1 MIKFGKDVRAQLMRL
16 AADKKLYLEGNI
28 LKVIDTE
35 SDADFAAYVQAASE
49 KDKTSRKLRLDVTKQ
64 IQTQYRELQEK
75 ESQNA
80 ELMTE
85 LQQTLSDIEESAR
98 QAEAQNAE
106 LLQWKSDNERMSA
119 ELQEALQSAETA
131 KQEALRAKEVAEND
145 LDLIQKRTQTELIGT
160 IVKVALWIVVG
171 VGLVTTV
178 LYGVALVMGVD
189 TTLIGNAWSNMFGIL
204 LTNSFSIIGTI
215 MGVKYA
221 TEKQGK

>member
-1 MIKFGKDVRAQLMRL
+1 MIKFGKDVRKQLIQL
-16 AADKKLYLEGNI
+16 AEQKKLFLEGNI
-28 LKVIDTE
+28 IKVINSEDDPE
-35 SDADFAAYVQAASE
+35 FATYLQAASE

-75 ESQNA
+75 ESQN
-80 ELMTE
+80 EQLMSE
-85 LQQTLSDIEESAR
+85 LQQTLSDMEQSSQQVES
-98 QAEAQNAE
+98 QNAE
-106 LLQWKSDNERMSA
+106 LLQWKADNERMSS
-119 ELQEALQSAETA
+119 ELQEALQSAEIA
-131 KQEALRAKEVAEND
+131 KQEALRAKEAAEND

-171 VGLVTTV
+171 VGLVTTI
-178 LYGVALVMGVD
+178 LYAITLIMGVD

-221 TEKQGK
+221 TEKQNK

>member
-1 MIKFGKDVRAQLMRL
+1 MIKFGKDVRAQLMQL

-35 SDADFAAYVQAASE
+35 SDADFAAYIQAASE

-64 IQTQYRELQEK
+64 IQTQYRELQDK
-75 ESQNA
+75 EQQNSQLME
-80 ELMTE
+80 ELRE
-85 LQQTLSDIEESAR
+85 TLANMEQSATHIES
-98 QAEAQNAE
+98 QNAE
-106 LLQWKSDNERMSA
+106 LLQWKDENERMSSELKQALMEA
-119 ELQEALQSAETA
+119 EVA
-131 KQEALRAKEVAEND
+131 KQEALRAKDAAEND

-171 VGLVTTV
+171 VGLVTTI
-178 LYGVALVMGVD
+178 LYAVAIIWKMD

-221 TEKQGK
+221 TEKQNK